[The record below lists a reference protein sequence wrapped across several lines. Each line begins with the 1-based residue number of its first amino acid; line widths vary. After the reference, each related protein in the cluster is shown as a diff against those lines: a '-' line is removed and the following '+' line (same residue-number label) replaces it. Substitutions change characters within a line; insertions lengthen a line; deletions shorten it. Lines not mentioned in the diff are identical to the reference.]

1 MQLTIARTYMSCR
14 VKQQPIELVV
24 GDGISANSKHTGHDY
39 GKVID
44 NLEHAN
50 RVESADCYGH
60 SNLSNPDQEG
70 RLRGW

>member
-1 MQLTIARTYMSCR
+1 M
-14 VKQQPIELVV
+14 KQQPIELVV

-70 RLRGW
+70 